1 MSPGLL
7 GGISVFVL
15 LAIMALGV
23 PIALAMAVVGFAG
36 YAILVTP
43 EAAYQVLAKDI
54 FSVFNSYTMG
64 MLVMF
69 VLMGYLAYHSG
80 IGAQLYAFAHKTLGY
95 LPGGVAMANQVAG
108 GLFGAV
114 CGSSTATCATIGSIA
129 LPEMRKFKYADSL
142 STASVA
148 AAGTLAILI
157 PPSVIFVLYG
167 LATEQSISALFMA
180 GIIPGIMLT
189 VLYMVAVYVSVKVWP
204 HLAPPTP
211 EEPPRFGEIVH
222 TLRGGL
228 IETMLIFAL
237 SLGGLFAGWFTPT
250 EAGAVGASGVFLVGV
265 LERRLGLKEIRAALS
280 DTTKTSA
287 MILFLLAGATIYG
300 RLVAVSRLPFELADF
315 LTSLAV
321 PAFIIMGLILL
332 IHLVLGMF
340 IDAMAM
346 ILLTIPIFYPLAVDT
361 LGYDPIWFGVMIVYV
376 VAMGVI
382 TPPVGINVYVVHGVA
397 EGVSVQR
404 IFSGI
409 WPFLIAIIIA
419 SALLMI
425 FPEIATFLPNA
436 VG

>member
-1 MSPGLL
+1 MIPGIIPAMNSALMDCSVASPYRTKITL
-7 GGISVFVL
+7 GGIS
-15 LAIMALGV
+15 M
-23 PIALAMAVVGFAG
+23 
-36 YAILVTP
+36 
-43 EAAYQVLAKDI
+43 
-54 FSVFNSYTMG
+54 
-64 MLVMF
+64 
-69 VLMGYLAYHSG
+69 
-80 IGAQLYAFAHKTLGY
+80 
-95 LPGGVAMANQVAG
+95 
-108 GLFGAV
+108 
-114 CGSSTATCATIGSIA
+114 
-129 LPEMRKFKYADSL
+129 
-142 STASVA
+142 ASVA

-189 VLYMVAVYVSVKVWP
+189 ALYMVAVYVSVKVWP

-211 EEPPRFGEIVH
+211 EERPKFGEIVH
-222 TLRGGL
+222 TLKGGL

-250 EAGAVGASGVFLVGV
+250 EAGAVGASGVFLIGV

-300 RLVAVSRLPFELADF
+300 RLVAVSRLPFELAEF

-321 PAFIIMGLILL
+321 PAFVIMGL
-332 IHLVLGMF
+332 
-340 IDAMAM
+340 

-376 VAMGVI
+376 AAMGVI

-409 WPFLIAIIIA
+409 WPFLIAIVIA

-436 VG
+436 VE

>member
-1 MSPGLL
+1 MSPGLF
-7 GGISVFVL
+7 GGLSVVVL
-15 LAIMALGV
+15 LAVMALGV
-23 PIALAMAVVGFAG
+23 PIAVAMAAVGFAG
-36 YAILVTP
+36 FAILVTP

-80 IGAQLYAFAHKTLGY
+80 IGKQLYAFAHKTLGY
-95 LPGGVAMANQVAG
+95 LPGGVAM
-108 GLFGAV
+108 
-114 CGSSTATCATIGSIA
+114 
-129 LPEMRKFKYADSL
+129 
-142 STASVA
+142 
-148 AAGTLAILI
+148 
-157 PPSVIFVLYG
+157 
-167 LATEQSISALFMA
+167 EQSISALFMA

-189 VLYMVAVYVSVKVWP
+189 ALYMVAVYVSVKVWP

-211 EEPPRFGEIVH
+211 EERPKFGEIVH
-222 TLRGGL
+222 TLKGGL

-250 EAGAVGASGVFLVGV
+250 EAGAVGASGVFLIGV

-300 RLVAVSRLPFELADF
+300 RLVAVSRLPFELAEF

-321 PAFIIMGLILL
+321 PAFVIMGLILL

-376 VAMGVI
+376 AAMGVI

-409 WPFLIAIIIA
+409 WPFLIAIVIA

-436 VG
+436 VE

>member
-1 MSPGLL
+1 MSPGLF
-7 GGISVFVL
+7 GGLSVVVL
-15 LAIMALGV
+15 LAVMALGV
-23 PIALAMAVVGFAG
+23 PIAVAMAAVGFVG
-36 YAILVTP
+36 FAILVTP

-64 MLVMF
+64 MLV
-69 VLMGYLAYHSG
+69 
-80 IGAQLYAFAHKTLGY
+80 I
-95 LPGGVAMANQVAG
+95 
-108 GLFGAV
+108 
-114 CGSSTATCATIGSIA
+114 
-129 LPEMRKFKYADSL
+129 
-142 STASVA
+142 
-148 AAGTLAILI
+148 
-157 PPSVIFVLYG
+157 
-167 LATEQSISALFMA
+167 
-180 GIIPGIMLT
+180 
-189 VLYMVAVYVSVKVWP
+189 
-204 HLAPPTP
+204 
-211 EEPPRFGEIVH
+211 
-222 TLRGGL
+222 
-228 IETMLIFAL
+228 AL

-250 EAGAVGASGVFLVGV
+250 EVGAVGASGVFLIGV

-300 RLVAVSRLPFELADF
+300 RLVAVSRLPFELAEF

-321 PAFIIMGLILL
+321 PAFVIMGLILL

-397 EGVSVQR
+397 KGVSVQR

-436 VG
+436 VE